1 MNGFTIRKQHESST
15 MSELSDKDLK
25 QFEQRFVARR
35 DELRRIIHDE
45 LLATQREEFVE
56 LAGQVHDSGDESIAE
71 LLIGIDLAGR
81 QRELEEMQDV
91 EAALERIA
99 AGSFGECMDCGD
111 DINRSRLDAY
121 PTAKR
126 CLRCQT
132 RYETAQRGGRDATPS
147 L

>member
-1 MNGFTIRKQHESST
+1 

-25 QFEQRFVARR
+25 YFEQRFVARR

-132 RYETAQRGGRDATPS
+132 HYETMQRAGRDATPS

>member
-1 MNGFTIRKQHESST
+1 

-25 QFEQRFVARR
+25 HFEQRFLARR

-71 LLIGIDLAGR
+71 LLIGIDLASR

-91 EAALERIA
+91 EAALERIT

-132 RYETAQRGGRDATPS
+132 HYETTQRAGRDATPS

>member
-1 MNGFTIRKQHESST
+1 

-25 QFEQRFVARR
+25 QFEQRFLARR
-35 DELRRIIHDE
+35 DALRRIIHDE

-71 LLIGIDLAGR
+71 LLMGIDLAGR
-81 QRELEEMQDV
+81 QRELEEMQDI

-99 AGSFGECMDCGD
+99 AGTFGECTDCAEG
-111 DINRSRLDAY
+111 IGRSRLDAY

-126 CLRCQT
+126 CLRCQNQ
-132 RYETAQRGGRDATPS
+132 YETRRRGGRDATPS

>member
-1 MNGFTIRKQHESST
+1 

-25 QFEQRFVARR
+25 QFEERFLSRR

-81 QRELEEMQDV
+81 QRELDEMQDV

-99 AGSFGECMDCGD
+99 AATFGVCMDCGE
-111 DINRSRLDAY
+111 DIGRSRLDAY

-126 CLRCQT
+126 CLRCQN
-132 RYETAQRGGRDATPS
+132 RYETVKRGGRDATPS